1 MVGAYKVYLNMRVLI
16 VTGSYPPMRC
26 GVGDYTYNLV
36 EALAV
41 DPEIHVGVLTSV
53 AGGEMGKTDGIEIFP
68 VIKRWRLA
76 EALKVIKII
85 RHWSPDIVH
94 IQHPTQGYGNGLL
107 PWLLPM
113 ISFLMRKKVVQTWHE
128 GYGRRNAPKLFL
140 KSIVPS
146 GLVFV
151 RPQYK
156 EILHPLL
163 RWALW
168 KKKAVLIP
176 SASTIPR
183 VDLGEQEKDVF
194 KKKYLKKQK
203 RLIVFFGF
211 VYPHKGV
218 ELLFEIADPASD
230 QIVIAGEIDEEGDY
244 PHEIMRRASVESWI
258 GKVTITGFLPAADVA
273 ALLAVADAVIF
284 PFRTGGGEWNTSIHG
299 AVLNGTFVITT
310 SLTQSGYDKK
320 RNVYFAKV
328 DSVQE
333 MRSALSA
340 YGGMRRGY
348 DADIDR
354 DEWRQIADEHRSLY
368 ENLLK
373 KVDIR

>member
-1 MVGAYKVYLNMRVLI
+1 MRVLL

-26 GVGDYTYNLV
+26 GVGDYSYNLV
-36 EALAV
+36 EALAI

-53 AGGEMGKTDGIEIFP
+53 SGGEMGKTDGIEIFP
-68 VIKRWRLA
+68 VIKRWSFA
-76 EALKVIKII
+76 EALKIIKII

-94 IQHPTQGYGNGLL
+94 IQYPTQGYGNGLL
-107 PWLLPM
+107 PWVLPM
-113 ISFLMRKKVVQTWHE
+113 ICFMMRKKVVQTWHE
-128 GYGRRNAPKLFL
+128 GYSRRDAPKLFL

-151 RPQYK
+151 RPQHQYK
-156 EILHPLL
+156 ENLHPLL

-176 SASTIPR
+176 NASAIPR
-183 VDLGEQEKDVF
+183 VDLDEQEKDVL
-194 KKKYLKKQK
+194 KKQYLKKQK
-203 RLIVFFGF
+203 RLVVFFGF

-230 QIVIAGEIDEEGDY
+230 QIVIAGEIDEGGDY
-244 PHEIMRRASVESWI
+244 PHEIMRRASVGSWI

-273 ALLAVADAVIF
+273 ALLAVADAVIM
-284 PFRTGGGEWNTSIHG
+284 PFRGGGGEWNTSIHG
-299 AVLNGTFVITT
+299 AVLNGAFVITT

-340 YGGMRRGY
+340 YAGMRREY

-354 DEWRQIADEHRSLY
+354 DEWRQIADEHHSLY
-368 ENLLK
+368 ESLLSE
-373 KVDIR
+373 